1 LSAAKLWL
9 GNFSELD
16 FWWLNIVLCDCG
28 RRQDDSVELLQV
40 VLNDSATGH
49 LISGGEEHAV
59 AKWAR
64 KGEAFRVFFERDIDG
79 AVFYVN

>member
-1 LSAAKLWL
+1 MLRDSSCW
-9 GNFSELD
+9 
-16 FWWLNIVLCDCG
+16 
-28 RRQDDSVELLQV
+28 QDDSVELLQV
-40 VLNDSATGH
+40 VLNDIATGY

-59 AKWAR
+59 AKWTG